1 MSFHIVSDTKLIPE
15 NKMIADNEVIQLEHV
30 SVRYR
35 VPQEQIGTFREYFI
49 RFLERKISYRTFFAL
64 KDTSFSVKKGEI
76 FGIIGN
82 NGAGKSTLM
91 KVIARVLKPNQ
102 GRVIIRGKVAPLLE
116 LGAGF
121 HPELTGREN
130 IYLNGSILGY
140 SRKEM
145 DAIYNNIVE
154 FSELGDFINA
164 PIRNYSSGMDAR
176 LGFSV
181 ATAYEPE
188 VLLVDEVLSVGD
200 EAFQIKCMKRIN
212 QFKDKGTSIL
222 IVSHSL
228 DTLEN
233 MCHRI
238 VWLDHGKIQMEG
250 DPKDVISN
258 YRKSDKYTH
267 AL

>member
-1 MSFHIVSDTKLIPE
+1 MSFHIVSDTKLFAG
-15 NKMIADNEVIQLEHV
+15 NKMIAENEVIQLEHV
-30 SVRYR
+30 SVKYR

-49 RFLERKISYRTFFAL
+49 RFLQRKISYRTFFAL
-64 KDTSFSVKKGEI
+64 NDTSFKVKMGEI
-76 FGIIGN
+76 FGLIGN
-82 NGAGKSTLM
+82 NGAGKSTLL
-91 KVIARVLKPNQ
+91 KVIARVLKPSQ

-140 SRKEM
+140 SRREM
-145 DAIYNNIVE
+145 DAIYPKIVE

-200 EAFQIKCMKRIN
+200 EAFQMKCMKRIKE
-212 QFKDKGTSIL
+212 FRDKGTSII
-222 IVSHSL
+222 IVSHAL

-238 VWLDHGKIQMEG
+238 AWLDHGKIQIEG
-250 DPKDVISN
+250 DPKEVISN
-258 YRKSDKYTH
+258 YRQSEKYNH